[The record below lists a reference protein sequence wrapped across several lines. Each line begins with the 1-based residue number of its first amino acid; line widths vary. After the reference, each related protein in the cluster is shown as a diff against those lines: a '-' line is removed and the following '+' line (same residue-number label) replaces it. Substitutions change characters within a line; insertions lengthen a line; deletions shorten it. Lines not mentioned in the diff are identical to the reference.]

1 MILRSFLLLCA
12 GYFVCVANSSA
23 TCPAVIPTPTNLT
36 ATTVS
41 PFRITLN
48 WMSSTDSGEY
58 LVQRS
63 PNGTNDWVTIAAFSF
78 EGTND
83 LQLTD
88 KTLPGGMTFFY
99 RVQGAEML
107 EICGACC
114 TSEFSNVA
122 SATTPAGPVACP
134 LEVRSLR
141 TKLFFSRPDSDQLQ
155 VRATVCLPADF
166 DVPNVAGTLQVCDS
180 QLPFI
185 LDHVG
190 MGVYV
195 FQEGSGLLHYSR
207 RLHAWRFRA
216 IYNHAQL
223 SQDVSACGLINAN
236 IPAPGVPVIL
246 PVTVQIGDQ
255 SFPGQITVRYSAIA
269 NDRGFAR

>member
-1 MILRSFLLLCA
+1 
-12 GYFVCVANSSA
+12 
-23 TCPAVIPTPTNLT
+23 
-36 ATTVS
+36 
-41 PFRITLN
+41 
-48 WMSSTDSGEY
+48 MSSTDAGEY
-58 LVQRS
+58 LAQRS
-63 PNGTNDWVTIAAFSF
+63 PNGTNDWVTIAVFSF

-134 LEVRSLR
+134 LAVRSLR
-141 TKLFFSRPDSDQLQ
+141 ARLFFSRPDSDQMQ
-155 VRATVCLPADF
+155 IRATVCLPADF
-166 DVPNVAGTLQVCDS
+166 DVPNVAGTLQVCDA

-190 MGVYV
+190 IGVYV
-195 FQEGSGLLHYSR
+195 FQDGLGLLHYNR

-216 IYNHAQL
+216 IFNHAQL
-223 SQDVSACGLINAN
+223 SQDVSACGLINAD
-236 IPAPGVPVIL
+236 IPAPGISVTL
-246 PVTVQIGDQ
+246 PVTVRIG
-255 SFPGQITVRYSAIA
+255 SETFPSQITVQYTATA
-269 NDRGFAR
+269 TERGFAR